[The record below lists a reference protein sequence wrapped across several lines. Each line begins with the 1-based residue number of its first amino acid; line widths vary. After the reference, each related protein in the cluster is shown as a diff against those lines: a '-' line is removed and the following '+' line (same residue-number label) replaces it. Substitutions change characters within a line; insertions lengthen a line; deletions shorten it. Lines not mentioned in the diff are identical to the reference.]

1 MVVVDYKA
9 KAKVGGGV
17 DRKKAKAGARKNF
30 REAFEP
36 PPALDKANALFSV
49 LKESEF

>member
-1 MVVVDYKA
+1 MVV
-9 KAKVGGGV
+9 V

-36 PPALDKANALFSV
+36 PPALVKLKANALFSV